1 MNGMAVKVIDAS
13 ALAASIFLETEADR
27 IDGWTAGAEL
37 AAPALIGF
45 EMANACRTKLRRN
58 PDERDVLLTQFL
70 SYIAMS
76 IGIHEVDLLATLSLA
91 EQFNLTAYDASYLWL
106 AQHLNAELV
115 TLDRQLARAAAA
127 LGQA

>member
-1 MNGMAVKVIDAS
+1 MAVKVVDTS
-13 ALAASIFLETEADR
+13 ALAASMFLEAEADL
-27 IDGWTAGAEL
+27 IDARTTGSEL

-58 PDERDVLLTQFL
+58 PDAREVLLTQFL
-70 SYIAMS
+70 SYLALS
-76 IGIHEVDLLATLSLA
+76 LDIHEVDLLPTLSLA

-106 AQHLNAELV
+106 ARELDAELI

-127 LGQA
+127 LGHT